1 MFWTLFFIISLLL
14 KTARWLNFP
23 FAHLSLEKKWY
34 WWKMK
39 KWKIEKWKSVR
50 NKMLG
55 RIFLCF
61 SRTSLMIR
69 ELLCPRAVSL
79 AVRGKSPIREFPCEW
94 NRKKK
99 IVITNRADTR
109 CEIWA
114 LKCSNLFFE
123 TFILGLLRSS
133 LLGRTNRE
141 ENRYTSYYERRF
153 LKVGER
159 GFIEVRWNEGNIIF
173 IECTR
178 VYLLSFLSL
187 RTA

>member
-1 MFWTLFFIISLLL
+1 MDIIFYYFFAFKNSKMI
-14 KTARWLNFP
+14 K
-23 FAHLSLEKKWY
+23 LSLCTFKFGKKWY

-69 ELLCPRAVSL
+69 ELLCPRAVFL

-153 LKVGER
+153 LKIGER